1 MIRGQSEWYKK
12 CAFLPKDDFIHAC
25 CRPNLTQSSL
35 SKRKLYTIVNSV
47 WSKTLKPRERN
58 MCAKLLCACVCVWLD
73 DQSSDEAE
81 RYSVNAVTAVQGSS
95 HSVSPVRTRVWLAG
109 LPSTRQQLVSDR
121 SWFLLIEVNKLNGKH
136 SNHCYYYARLMASF
150 PRQPG

>member
-1 MIRGQSEWYKK
+1 MIYKPTGKWDTKFLSKQFFFHLHIPASDDKRPKWMAQK

-58 MCAKLLCACVCVWLD
+58 MCAKLLCACVCVCVTRWPELRWGWAVFSQCCHCCTRIISFS
-73 DQSSDEAE
+73 QSS
-81 RYSVNAVTAVQGSS
+81 T
-95 HSVSPVRTRVWLAG
+95 HSCLAG
-109 LPSTRQQLVSDR
+109 RPSIHTPTAGE
-121 SWFLLIEVNKLNGKH
+121 W
-136 SNHCYYYARLMASF
+136 
-150 PRQPG
+150 P